1 MLRLLSLAVL
11 VVAVGAACEEWFEP
25 AYDPPMLPAG
35 RRVEIACFDVNGDK
49 RVNNADVAGLANEPL
64 AGAVGAVD
72 IALVADA
79 PTNCLADGGPK
90 PDVQVN
96 DPSGNSATI
105 DCGAAHR
112 PLLLVAVGGG
122 EVNMRNKTNAAGVRS
137 LLAKLQSEL
146 ADVGV
151 QAQPITLAPAV
162 NASVE
167 PHPAMDSFSAALMET
182 YLNMLPCTSLVLIGH
197 SHGGVTA
204 TAAASTLERD
214 GYAGR
219 MLVTALIDRIGAF
232 YGGDTVSLPQQS
244 PVFNIYQTRD
254 ALQGIP
260 IDQPNVENWDAT
272 DQEGPK
278 NGEKGGSL
286 EPVNHTTIDNSE
298 AVWDRIV
305 TEVLE
310 RYGSPPPTP

>member
-1 MLRLLSLAVL
+1 MTQV
-11 VVAVGAACEEWFEP
+11 F
-25 AYDPPMLPAG
+25 
-35 RRVEIACFDVNGDK
+35 GD
-49 RVNNADVAGLANEPL
+49 A
-64 AGAVGAVD
+64 
-72 IALVADA
+72 
-79 PTNCLADGGPK
+79 
-90 PDVQVN
+90 
-96 DPSGNSATI
+96 
-105 DCGAAHR
+105 
-112 PLLLVAVGGG
+112 G
-122 EVNMRNKTNAAGVRS
+122 EVIPVTVIEAGPCDV
-137 LLAKLQSEL
+137 LQ
-146 ADVGV
+146 
-151 QAQPITLAPAV
+151 IR
-162 NASVE
+162 
-167 PHPAMDSFSAALMET
+167 
-182 YLNMLPCTSLVLIGH
+182 
-197 SHGGVTA
+197 
-204 TAAASTLERD
+204 TLERD